1 MDGGGERQVGGGDD
15 DAVAAAVANAVSAFV
30 RPPSLLPHLSYRGPL
45 LTAKWS
51 AIAIPISDDASN
63 NPLSIYSR
71 LRHRIDRSGEFCIF
85 HLIAFS
91 LRRRE

>member
-45 LTAKWS
+45 LTAK
-51 AIAIPISDDASN
+51 
-63 NPLSIYSR
+63 
-71 LRHRIDRSGEFCIF
+71 
-85 HLIAFS
+85 
-91 LRRRE
+91 